1 MREKERGRGRRVCS
15 RFSLFHLDAI
25 LAPPLIRDLIADTS
39 LIGICLLPFSKIA
52 SSYIRMSRMDDGR
65 GGKKG
70 KPGGI
75 SMVGNWVKPR
85 AVQPQ
90 LDPFYLFIP
99 ISRNEF
105 WKEQRRATRTLET
118 RANDKQDGYKTTNS
132 RQLVIADGVSPDFPP
147 TLLV

>member
-1 MREKERGRGRRVCS
+1 
-15 RFSLFHLDAI
+15 
-25 LAPPLIRDLIADTS
+25 
-39 LIGICLLPFSKIA
+39 
-52 SSYIRMSRMDDGR
+52 MDDGR
-65 GGKKG
+65 GAKNG

-90 LDPFYLFIP
+90 LDPFYLFIL

-105 WKEQRRATRTLET
+105 CKEQRRATRTLET

-132 RQLVIADGVSPDFPP
+132 RQLVIADGVSRDFPP